1 MPGPAAVTLS
11 NAANNFGSV
20 AAIGGAVSVTDA
32 NGLTLG
38 AITATS
44 LTVNTAAG
52 NGAVTQSGAAVV
64 SGASNVNAGSGA
76 VTLADGGNDFATLGV
91 TGGAVSIVDANAL
104 ALSGLA
110 SAPNQAVSVVA
121 GGALTLPAT
130 AIDTGTAALTLTSG
144 GSLTSIGTLRGTT
157 VALTSSGAMTLAN
170 DVTALGTLGLTT
182 TNAPI
187 LQTGGSIVA
196 VGTATVSAGSGDITL
211 AQPTNNFQGSLLLS
225 GGAVS
230 VRDVNDL
237 AVTSLVSGVNKP
249 VSLIAGG
256 SLSLPPSAIDTGT
269 ADLTLKALGGTLV
282 INGPLSG
289 NNVTLTGSAGLALG
303 ADITSSGARSTRR
316 RCSSRPMSRSM
327 PAAAGSTCRA
337 APTATATAWP

>member
-1 MPGPAAVTLS
+1 
-11 NAANNFGSV
+11 
-20 AAIGGAVSVTDA
+20 
-32 NGLTLG
+32 
-38 AITATS
+38 
-44 LTVNTAAG
+44 
-52 NGAVTQSGAAVV
+52 
-64 SGASNVNAGSGA
+64 
-76 VTLADGGNDFATLGV
+76 
-91 TGGAVSIVDANAL
+91 
-104 ALSGLA
+104 
-110 SAPNQAVSVVA
+110 
-121 GGALTLPAT
+121 
-130 AIDTGTAALTLTSG
+130 
-144 GSLTSIGTLRGTT
+144 
-157 VALTSSGAMTLAN
+157 MTLAN

-230 VRDVNDL
+230 VRDVDDL

-269 ADLTLKALGGTLV
+269 ADLTLQALGGTLV

-303 ADITSSGARSTRR
+303 ADITSSGDSDLHHDGAARGQCHAQCRRQQDRPAGRRQRQRQQPGPDQQQRRRPTPSTPAPRSPTRR
-316 RCSSRPMSRSM
+316 NSR
-327 PAAAGSTCRA
+327 
-337 APTATATAWP
+337 